1 MRDIARI
8 LGYVRSYLGS
18 ALLNVIFN
26 VLSTIFELFSLAMIA
41 PLLGILFKIR
51 PLVTTLPEFQ
61 LKGDVIMDYGYFYLT
76 RIIAPDGTLSADGQV
91 DGLIFICILVSISF
105 FLKNVFR
112 YMAMFFMAPI
122 RYGVVRDIRKRVYE
136 RILSLSLSYF
146 TESRK
151 GDLMARMTT
160 DILEIEVSIMT
171 SLEVVF
177 KDPIKIILFLFT
189 LFMISP
195 QLTFFVLILLPITG
209 LIIGRIGKSLR
220 RTSATGQKKVGLL
233 ISLIE
238 ETLTGIRII
247 KAFTAEKLT
256 NVRFTQ
262 VNDQTMK
269 IFIKMLRKRDLSS
282 PLSEFLGILVMVTIL
297 WYGGNLVLDA
307 DLGLGA
313 EVFTAY
319 ILIFSQIIGPA
330 KSFASAYYNI
340 QKGAAS
346 LDRVDVIL
354 NEEITITDKPDAI
367 NLEKFE
373 QEIEFVDL
381 SFSYGDK
388 PTLKNVNLKI
398 PKGKTLALVGQSGS
412 GKTTIANLLPRFYDH
427 ESGSILLDGK
437 SIKDYKIRDLRQLMG
452 VVTQDSIL
460 FNDTI
465 FNNIAFGLP
474 DASDEQV
481 IEAAR
486 IANAHGFIEEM
497 SDGYHTNIGDMGGK
511 LSGGQ
516 RQRLSIARA
525 VLKNPPILVLDEATS
540 ALDTESERMVQ
551 EAIFNLMKN
560 RTSLVIAHR
569 LSTIKHADEIAVV
582 LEGEIIEKGTHD
594 ALIASDGAY
603 RRLHD
608 MQAFE

>member
-1 MRDIARI
+1 MKDIYRI

-18 ALLNVIFN
+18 AIFNVIFN
-26 VLSTIFELFSLAMIA
+26 LLSIVFELFSLAMVA

-51 PLVTTLPEFQ
+51 PLVMVLPEFQ
-61 LKGDVIMDYGYFYLT
+61 LKGDVIMDYGYYYLT
-76 RIIAPDGTLSADGQV
+76 KIIAPEGVLTAEGQAE
-91 DGLIFICILVSISF
+91 GLIFICILVSVSF
-105 FLKNVFR
+105 FFKNAFR
-112 YMAMFFMAPI
+112 YFAMFFMAPI
-122 RYGVVRDIRKRVYE
+122 RYGVVRDIRMNVYD
-136 RILSLSLSYF
+136 RILALSLGYF
-146 TESRK
+146 TEARK

-171 SLEVVF
+171 SLEIVF
-177 KDPIKIILFLFT
+177 KDPLKIIAFLAF

-195 QLTFFVLILLPITG
+195 ELTLFVIVLLPVTG

-220 RTSATGQKKVGLL
+220 RTSAKGQRNVGFL
-233 ISLIE
+233 ISIIE

-247 KAFTAEKLT
+247 KAFTAEKLA
-256 NVRFTQ
+256 NKKFTSI
-262 VNDQTMK
+262 NNETMR
-269 IFIKMLRKRDLSS
+269 IFIRMLRKRDLSS
-282 PLSEFLGILVMVTIL
+282 PLSEFLGVMVMVSIL
-297 WYGGNLVLDA
+297 WYGGKLVLDA

-313 EVFTAY
+313 ELFIAY
-319 ILIFSQIIGPA
+319 ILIFSQIIAPA

-346 LDRVDVIL
+346 LDRVNEIL
-354 NEEITITDKPDAI
+354 SAEVTIKDSPNAI
-367 NLEKFE
+367 SLDKFE
-373 QEIEFVDL
+373 KEIAFEDL
-381 SFSYGDK
+381 SFSYGDR
-388 PTLKNVNLKI
+388 PTLKKISLKI

-427 ESGSILLDGK
+427 ESGSILLDGR
-437 SIKDYKIRDLRQLMG
+437 SIKDYKIHDLRQMMG
-452 VVTQDSIL
+452 VVTQESIL
-460 FNDTI
+460 FNDSVY
-465 FNNIAFGLP
+465 NNIAFGLP
-474 DASDEQV
+474 NASKEEV
-481 IEAAR
+481 VEAAN

-497 SDGYHTNIGDMGGK
+497 SEGYDTNVGDMGGK

-525 VLKNPPILVLDEATS
+525 VLKNPPILILDEATS

-551 EAIFNLMKN
+551 EAIYNLMKN

-582 LEGEIIEKGTHD
+582 HEGEITERGTHD
-594 ALIASDGAY
+594 ELMAAGGTY
-603 RRLHD
+603 KRLHD

>member
-1 MRDIARI
+1 MKDILRI
-8 LGYVRSYLGS
+8 LGYVRSYRGF
-18 ALLNVIFN
+18 AFLNVVFN
-26 VLSTIFELFSLAMIA
+26 VLSTIFELFSLAMVA

-61 LKGDVIMDYGYFYLT
+61 LKGGVVMDYGYYYLT
-76 RIIAPDGTLSADGQV
+76 KIIAPDGTLTADGQV
-91 DGLIFICILVSISF
+91 DGLIFICILVALSF

-112 YMAMFFMAPI
+112 YMAMFFMSPI
-122 RYGVVRDIRKRVYE
+122 RYGVVRDIRKNVYD
-136 RILSLSLSYF
+136 RILALSLSYF

-171 SLEVVF
+171 SLEIVF
-177 KDPIKIILFLFT
+177 KDPIKIIIFLSV

-233 ISLIE
+233 TSLIE

-247 KAFTAEKLT
+247 KAFTAEKLA
-256 NVRFTQ
+256 NIKFTQ
-262 VNDQTMK
+262 MNDQTMK

-282 PLSEFLGILVMVTIL
+282 PLSEFLGIMVMVTIL
-297 WYGGNLVLDA
+297 WYGGNLVLDN
-307 DLGLGA
+307 DIGLGA
-313 EVFTAY
+313 ELFTAY
-319 ILIFSQIIGPA
+319 ILIFSQVIGPA

-525 VLKNPPILVLDEATS
+525 VLKNPPILILDEATS

-594 ALIASDGAY
+594 ELIASDGAY

>member
-1 MRDIARI
+1 
-8 LGYVRSYLGS
+8 LGYVRSYRGF
-18 ALLNVIFN
+18 AFLNVVFN
-26 VLSTIFELFSLAMIA
+26 VLSTIFELFSLAMVA

-61 LKGDVIMDYGYFYLT
+61 LKGGVVMDYGYYYLT
-76 RIIAPDGTLSADGQV
+76 KIIAPDGTLTADGQV
-91 DGLIFICILVSISF
+91 DGLIFICILVALSF

-112 YMAMFFMAPI
+112 YMAMFFMSPI
-122 RYGVVRDIRKRVYE
+122 RYGVVRDIRKNVYD
-136 RILSLSLSYF
+136 RILALSLSYF

-171 SLEVVF
+171 SLEIVF
-177 KDPIKIILFLFT
+177 KDPIKIIIFLSV

-233 ISLIE
+233 TSLIE

-247 KAFTAEKLT
+247 KAFTAEKLA
-256 NVRFTQ
+256 NIKFTQ
-262 VNDQTMK
+262 MNDQTMK

-282 PLSEFLGILVMVTIL
+282 PLSEFLGIMVMVTIL
-297 WYGGNLVLDA
+297 WYGGNLVLDN
-307 DLGLGA
+307 DIGLGA
-313 EVFTAY
+313 ELFTAY
-319 ILIFSQIIGPA
+319 ILIFSQVIGPA

-525 VLKNPPILVLDEATS
+525 VLKNPPILILDEATS

-594 ALIASDGAY
+594 ELIASDGAY